1 MSTSKNMSSSEQEE
15 VETKNNTTTSGG
27 VFYGNREGG
36 NNNASNSGGPK
47 RSRTES
53 MEDLTRRQENK
64 INKEKEGDV
73 SKSRTSRGG
82 QDDDVVSRRNDEE
95 DQEKGGKETDAE
107 VEDLVSD
114 EDVEVEDKDEE
125 VEDKD
130 EEVEDKDVEVEEKE
144 KDEEKNASVD
154 AVDAGGVADSGPSN
168 NIIVISDNQN
178 NNNNSN
184 NNNNNNNNITL
195 GDIMG
200 HKDTMKRL
208 NETRKLI
215 LEGSYRN
222 MEQSECTS
230 LLRKLLRAIAY
241 PIFGDSKSP
250 DDFVNLVL
258 TSYNTKPEEGGED
271 TAAVVI
277 EDGNTANHKTFR
289 ILSAIHLVLR
299 KRCTNYVRAYDMIVV
314 LLMLSKLEI
323 SEQSKELKISQ
334 VMYVVSLSLLL
345 LILTTTTTTTTTTTD
360 TIIFDL
366 GKIHFRLIN
375 KTKTNIAGV

>member
-1 MSTSKNMSSSEQEE
+1 MSTSKKMSSSDEQEE
-15 VETKNNTTTSGG
+15 VETQNNTTTIGSE
-27 VFYGNREGG
+27 FYGNGKGG

-53 MEDLTRRQENK
+53 TEDLTRRQENK

-82 QDDDVVSRRNDEE
+82 QDDVDVSRRNDEE

-114 EDVEVEDKDEE
+114 EDVEDEE
-125 VEDKD
+125 VEVEEKEKD

-154 AVDAGGVADSGPSN
+154 AADAGGVADSDPSN

-178 NNNNSN
+178 NNNSSSSSSN
-184 NNNNNNNNITL
+184 IMSITL
-195 GDIMG
+195 GAIM
-200 HKDTMKRL
+200 KNQDAMKRL
-208 NETRKLI
+208 NETRKSI

-222 MEQSECTS
+222 MEPSECTS

-250 DDFVNLVL
+250 DDFVKLVL
-258 TSYNTKPEEGGED
+258 TNYNTTATVADVQEERND
-271 TAAVVI
+271 SQS
-277 EDGNTANHKTFR
+277 ANHKTFR
-289 ILSAIHLVLR
+289 ILSAIHFVLR
-299 KRCTNYVRAYDMIVV
+299 KRCSNYVRAYDMIVV

-345 LILTTTTTTTTTTTD
+345 LTTKTTTTTTTTD

-375 KTKTNIAGV
+375 KTKTNIARL